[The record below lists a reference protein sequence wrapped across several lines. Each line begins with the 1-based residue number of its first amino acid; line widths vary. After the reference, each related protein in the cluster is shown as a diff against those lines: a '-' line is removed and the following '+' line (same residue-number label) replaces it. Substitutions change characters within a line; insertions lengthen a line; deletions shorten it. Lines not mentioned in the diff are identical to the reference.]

1 MCIVNQNFS
10 EAVWKALQKV
20 EEIEEVVILI
30 PPEDKL
36 NDELI
41 IFETNKVS

>member
-10 EAVWKALQKV
+10 EAVWEALQKV

-30 PPEDKL
+30 SLD
-36 NDELI
+36 DEHQSDPFI
-41 IFETNKVS
+41 IETNIAF